1 MEVKFDSKSV
11 VSNSY
16 TVNTDIVLVNNN
28 VPENRK
34 ICKNIV
40 CLNTSAG
47 EDAVFSLKLGNAIIL
62 TQTLAAGEYINYQA
76 MIVVTEEN
84 PLQFTSTNE
93 NVDVNVLMILEVSN
107 SVVI

>member
-1 MEVKFDSKSV
+1 MEVKFDSRSV

-16 TVNTDIVLVNNN
+16 PVNTDIVLVNNN

-47 EDAVFSLKLGNAIIL
+47 TPTVLTLKLGNSIIL
-62 TQTLAAGEYINYQA
+62 TQTLEAGEYINYQA
-76 MIVVTEEN
+76 MIVVTDDN
-84 PLQFTSTNE
+84 PLQFTSTTE

-107 SVVI
+107 SIII

>member
-1 MEVKFDSKSV
+1 MEVKFDSKSI

-16 TVNTDIVLVNNN
+16 EINTDILLVNNN

-40 CLNTSAG
+40 CLNTSAA
-47 EDAVFSLKLGNAIIL
+47 EAAVFSLKLGNSIIL
-62 TQTLAAGEYINYQA
+62 TQKLAAGEYINYQA
-76 MIVVTEEN
+76 MIVVTDAN
-84 PLQFTSTNE
+84 PLKFTSTNI

-107 SVVI
+107 SISI